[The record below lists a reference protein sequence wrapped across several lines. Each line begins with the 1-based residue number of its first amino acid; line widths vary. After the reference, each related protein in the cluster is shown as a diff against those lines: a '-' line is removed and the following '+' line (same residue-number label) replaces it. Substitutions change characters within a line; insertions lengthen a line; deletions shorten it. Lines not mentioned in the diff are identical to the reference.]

1 MQTRDVV
8 GFYDKAFGPYPFK
21 RDGFGLVESS
31 YEGMEHQSAIAYG
44 NGFEKNDGT
53 EYRNRIYDYIIV
65 HEAAHEWWGNS
76 VTAADMADIWIHEG
90 FATYAELMFI
100 ENRFGKEE
108 YMYELTEKSKYI
120 FNIWPIVQNR
130 NVNENTFA
138 SNDVYTKGA
147 MMLHC
152 LRCTI
157 NNDSVFFGII
167 HDFWMK
173 FRYHTVDSYDFI
185 RFVNEYTGTDYTSF
199 FDKYLFDTQLP
210 VLTYVYKHVNDGILL
225 KYRWTG
231 VEDGFTM
238 PFGISNEKKEG
249 MRLSGTTAW
258 QEITIPESRW
268 FSFYNLYSG
277 YLGCPHN
284 AFTYYRTSCENQ

>member
-1 MQTRDVV
+1 
-8 GFYDKAFGPYPFK
+8 
-21 RDGFGLVESS
+21 
-31 YEGMEHQSAIAYG
+31 
-44 NGFEKNDGT
+44 
-53 EYRNRIYDYIIV
+53 
-65 HEAAHEWWGNS
+65 
-76 VTAADMADIWIHEG
+76 MADIWIHEG

-108 YMYELTEKSKYI
+108 YMYELSEKSKYI
-120 FNIWPIVQNR
+120 FNVWPIVQNR

-167 HDFWMK
+167 HNFWMK

-185 RFVNEYTGTDYTSF
+185 RFVNEYTGTDYTPF

-210 VLTYVYKHVNDGILL
+210 VLTYVYKHVNDSILL
-225 KYRWTG
+225 KFRWTD

-238 PFGISNEKKEG
+238 PFGIANEKKEG
-249 MRLSGTTAW
+249 MRLVGTTTW
-258 QEITIPESRW
+258 QEITIPESIG
-268 FSFYNLYSG
+268 L
-277 YLGCPHN
+277 H
-284 AFTYYRTSCENQ
+284 FTIYIQAILAVPIMLLPITARPAKNH